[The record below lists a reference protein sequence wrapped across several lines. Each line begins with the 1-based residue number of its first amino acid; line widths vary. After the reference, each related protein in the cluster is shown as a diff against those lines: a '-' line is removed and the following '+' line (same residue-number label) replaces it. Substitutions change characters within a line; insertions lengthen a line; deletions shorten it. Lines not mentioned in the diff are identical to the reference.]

1 MPRRTVQSA
10 LDDLLSQGLRS
21 ECSSLD
27 DARKK
32 IILFHLIRLAL
43 VSKIS
48 FKN

>member
-1 MPRRTVQSA
+1 MSRRTVESA

-27 DARKK
+27 DGRKK
-32 IILFHLIRLAL
+32 IMLFHSIRLAL

>member
-1 MPRRTVQSA
+1 MPKRTVQSA
-10 LDDLLSQGLRS
+10 LEDLLSKGLRS

-32 IILFHLIRLAL
+32 ILLSHLIRLAL

>member
-32 IILFHLIRLAL
+32 IYYPIQSDWL
-43 VSKIS
+43 
-48 FKN
+48 